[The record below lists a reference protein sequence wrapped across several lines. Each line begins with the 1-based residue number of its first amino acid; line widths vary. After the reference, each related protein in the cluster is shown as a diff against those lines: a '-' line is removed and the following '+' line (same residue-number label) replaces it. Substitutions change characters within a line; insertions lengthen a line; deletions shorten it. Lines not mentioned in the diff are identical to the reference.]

1 MSTTR
6 KKIWLTGIWISLI
19 PIFIWFFSGR
29 EIFTKTKILIEKED
43 ELFGNTYLEWQ
54 ETFILG
60 LDYAAAIAAGI
71 LLLTFLTTLFIKQKK
86 EII

>member
-1 MSTTR
+1 MIITH

-19 PIFIWFFSGR
+19 PVFIWLFSGR

-43 ELFGNTYLEWQ
+43 ELFGNTFLEWQ

-60 LDYAAAIAAGI
+60 LDYTAAFTVGT
-71 LLLTFLTTLFIKQKK
+71 LLLTFLTTLFIKQKRR
-86 EII
+86 

>member
-1 MSTTR
+1 MIITH

-19 PIFIWFFSGR
+19 PVFIWLFSGR

-43 ELFGNTYLEWQ
+43 ELFGNTFLEWK

-60 LDYAAAIAAGI
+60 LDYTAAFTVGT
-71 LLLTFLTTLFIKQKK
+71 LLLTFLTTLFIKQKRR
-86 EII
+86 

>member
-1 MSTTR
+1 MIITR
-6 KKIWLTGIWISLI
+6 KKIWLIGIWFSII

-60 LDYAAAIAAGI
+60 LDYTGAFSAGI
-71 LLLTFLTTLFIKQKK
+71 LLLTFLITLFIKQKK